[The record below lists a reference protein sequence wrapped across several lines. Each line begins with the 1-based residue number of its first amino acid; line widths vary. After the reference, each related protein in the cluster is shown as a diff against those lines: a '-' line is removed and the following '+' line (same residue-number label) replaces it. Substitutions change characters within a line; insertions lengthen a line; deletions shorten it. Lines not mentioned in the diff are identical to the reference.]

1 MRSRIPLAYA
11 GLLIVAL
18 VAVIGFAAFS
28 TGLSGDSST
37 TAATSDVTIAT
48 TLPISARV
56 ASAVFA
62 LGVTPQEEPEAVDAS
77 TTTEAETTTSTETT
91 EVDVGATSGQAAP
104 AEPETTTSD
113 PAETAPAT
121 TQAQDTTPPEL
132 RVTSPKDG
140 ATVDD
145 AFVIFEGTTEPGAR
159 VLSGRFEA
167 EVDGSG
173 SWTLSLVVLPG
184 PNGAVF
190 TAIDGAG
197 NETSVRLVVHLD
209 EPEPT
214 TTTTKAKSNDPT
226 TTTTAAD
233 DPDPTTTTTA
243 APQAEWSPLW
253 PADSGGTR
261 NVEQWRSTVAAYW
274 PADRV
279 DCALGLMLRE
289 SRGNPAAHNKSTGAV
304 GLMQHLLKYWNARA
318 AGAGFVDGNGLYAS
332 PFNGEA
338 NIAAAAYLANYY
350 DSRGSDWW
358 KPWYSLPD
366 YGSCGS

>member
-1 MRSRIPLAYA
+1 VRSRIPLAYA
-11 GLLIVAL
+11 GLLVIAL

-28 TGLSGDSST
+28 TGLTGDSST

-48 TLPISARV
+48 TVPISARV

-62 LGVTPQEEPEAVDAS
+62 LGVTPQEEPEVVEQS

-91 EVDVGATSGQAAP
+91 EVEEGTTSGNPAP
-104 AEPETTTSD
+104 AEPETTTT
-113 PAETAPAT
+113 ETAPETATAT
-121 TQAQDTTPPEL
+121 TRAQDTTPPAL

-145 AFVIFEGTTEPGAR
+145 AFVVFEGTTEPGAR

-167 EVDGSG
+167 DVDESG
-173 SWTLSLVVLPG
+173 DWTLSLVVLPG

-190 TAIDGAG
+190 TAIDNAG
-197 NETSVRLVVHLD
+197 NEASVRLVVHLD
-209 EPEPT
+209 EDEPT
-214 TTTTKAKSNDPT
+214 TTTTKASSNN
-226 TTTTAAD
+226 TTTTAAAD
-233 DPDPTTTTTA
+233 DPEPTTTTTA
-243 APQAEWSPLW
+243 APQSEWSPLW
-253 PADSGGTR
+253 PADSAGIR
-261 NVEQWRSTVAAYW
+261 NVEQWRSTVEAYW

-279 DCALGLMLRE
+279 DCALGLILRE
-289 SRGNPAAHNKSTGAV
+289 SRGNPAAHNKATGAV
-304 GLMQHLLKYWNARA
+304 GLLQHLVKYWNARA

-338 NIAAAAYLANYY
+338 NIAAGAYLANYY
-350 DSRGSDWW
+350 DGRGSNWW
-358 KPWYSLPD
+358 QPWYSLPD